1 MSIIIGRKPVLEALK
16 ADVDIEQIICSFGLK
31 GESISQILNL
41 ARKKGIKI
49 KEYSNQKF
57 KELVQDQNSQGIAA
71 VKSSYNYSSLQE
83 VISKSKKSP
92 LPLLLLLDSIQDPH
106 NLGAIIRTAESAGV
120 DGIVIT
126 IHNSAAITSTVE
138 KTSAGAVSHVKIA
151 QITNLNQTIK
161 TLKEQGFWV
170 VGSYL
175 SNNTQ
180 DYTTIDYKIPI
191 AIIMGNEEKGLH
203 KHAAENCDFLASIPM
218 LGKIQSLNVS
228 VATGVLLYEII
239 RQRSIQ

>member
-71 VKSSYNYSSLQE
+71 VKSSYIYSSLQE

>member
-71 VKSSYNYSSLQE
+71 VKSSYIYSSLQE

-126 IHNSAAITSTVE
+126 THNSAAITSTVE